1 MLVVRLCDRCLPTSS
16 ELEPEPCLR
25 RGCTR
30 FPPAGAG
37 RQQQA
42 QQRGFTVA
50 IMRRGMDEGA
60 ATHNCMAVKLADPN
74 KQVLH
79 RNVEKEFILQQA
91 SHVRTTNPLLM
102 YSLGV
107 LVVVCCFCF
116 HRLFRISR
124 A

>member
-1 MLVVRLCDRCLPTSS
+1 MTGVYQ
-16 ELEPEPCLR
+16 
-25 RGCTR
+25 
-30 FPPAGAG
+30 PPQNLNLSHVYEGDAPDFL
-37 RQQQA
+37 QMVLDVEQQA
-42 QQRGFTVA
+42 QQRGFIVA
-50 IMRRGMDEGA
+50 IMRRGMGEGA